1 MGDYFVMISL
11 QHILYVEMVYE
22 ALCKSKIVTF
32 DQTCAFPVF
41 YGQIL
46 PGKTFKNCCNT
57 SQSAFVFLGHQAN
70 ANNMEID
77 MNRGITEIF
86 PSVVYFRL

>member
-32 DQTCAFPVF
+32 DHTCAFPVF
-41 YGQIL
+41 YCQIL
-46 PGKTFKNCCNT
+46 PGKTFKTCCNT
-57 SQSAFVFLGHQAN
+57 SQSAFMLLGHQAN
-70 ANNMEID
+70 ANNMKIV
-77 MNRGITEIF
+77 MNRGKTEIF
-86 PSVVYFRL
+86 PSVVEIRL